1 MRLFIKAW
9 CAYIPRF
16 RKSINNLLIPV
27 LGPDEDLITM
37 GYEVCRILRRNGY
50 ANSIKALV
58 YLSSDKEVTNVKSAL
73 LSELLRF
80 NGVKNYDVSNFY
92 HLVSIVE
99 DIIGYG
105 DVLVISADSST
116 AASATS
122 ILLSSSGGPVEV
134 LAYDLIAN
142 TVPLMPGKNARN
154 DFHAELYMNKLL
166 MSLRELLTKAGV
178 SPKDIKYVA
187 TNIKD
192 LKYCSKVLKSVGIS
206 ENALEPTKYVG
217 KVAYFGLTH
226 TLLTLIKS
234 LELASVGDNILV
246 MDLDENFSYKVSL
259 ILRVNEDLNNL
270 RGCVSFIDKLLS
282 NDSVVILH

>member
-9 CAYIPRF
+9 CAYIPRY
-16 RKSINNLLIPV
+16 RKLINNLLLPV

-50 ANSIKALV
+50 ANNIKALI

-73 LSELLRF
+73 LSELLKF
-80 NGVKNYDVSNFY
+80 NGVKNYDVSSFY

-99 DIIGYG
+99 DIIGHG

-116 AASATS
+116 AASAAS
-122 ILLSSSGGPVEV
+122 ILLSSSRGPVEV
-134 LAYDLIAN
+134 LAYDLMVN

-154 DFHAELYMNKLL
+154 DFHAELYMSKLL
-166 MSLRELLTKAGV
+166 ISLKEFLTKAGV

-187 TNIKD
+187 TNIRD
-192 LKYCSKVLKSVGIS
+192 LRYCSKILKSVGIS
-206 ENALEPTKYVG
+206 ENALEPTKYIG
-217 KVAYFGLTH
+217 KTAYFGLTH
-226 TLLTLIKS
+226 TPLTLIKA

-246 MDLDENFSYKVSL
+246 IDLDESFSFKVSL
-259 ILRVNEDLNNL
+259 ILRVNEDLSNL

-282 NDSVVILH
+282 NDSLITLH